1 MDAPHEDLT
10 ARILRC
16 AFKVQNTLGCGFLEK
31 AYENAM
37 MVELQREGLSA
48 VQQVPLRVHYEGV
61 LVGQYVADIIVQ
73 GAVLIE
79 IKATEEDPPLYKAQ
93 VLNHLKATG
102 LTVGLLLNF
111 GRTRLVYHRL
121 VFRRE
126 AKR

>member
-61 LVGQYVADIIVQ
+61 LVGQYIADIIVE